1 MKRNSEKNT
10 ENKSNYVNIKVTIRN
25 MRSYYLSRFES
36 QTEYMKNLK

>member
-25 MRSYYLSRFES
+25 MRSYYES